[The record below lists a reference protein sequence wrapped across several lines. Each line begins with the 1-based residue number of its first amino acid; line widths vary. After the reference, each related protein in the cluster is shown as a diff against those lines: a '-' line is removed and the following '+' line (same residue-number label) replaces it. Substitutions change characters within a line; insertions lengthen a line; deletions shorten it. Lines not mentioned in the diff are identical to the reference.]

1 MGMEEKKNIELR
13 SEKVRNI
20 IGQIPSVWIRY
31 GTLMIGMALLILL
44 LISAFIPYRET
55 VPVRI
60 RVKTIPQA
68 EYVQADR
75 NMFILINEWRDSVK
89 TNSKEAF
96 RGEIILNI
104 KGGDYVERGDTFFA
118 VLPKQAQVYGTAEIA
133 AASLA
138 KIKEG
143 DKVLIDDAVA
153 GSLQGQVSEI
163 LPLPLSSNPSLRKIR
178 IAFDEKTR
186 WEKFIPESELQGKI
200 VLSDVSLLTKF
211 LQSIGLK

>member
-1 MGMEEKKNIELR
+1 MEEKKNIELR

-31 GTLMIGMALLILL
+31 GTLMIGMALLVLL

-55 VPVRI
+55 IPVRI
-60 RVKTIPQA
+60 RVKAIPQA
-68 EYVQADR
+68 EYVRADK
-75 NMFILINEWRDSVK
+75 NTFVLINGWRDSIE
-89 TNSKEAF
+89 TNSEEAF
-96 RGEIILNI
+96 RGEIILNA
-104 KGGDYVERGDTFFA
+104 KDGDYVERGDTLFA
-118 VLPKQAQVYGTAEIA
+118 VLPEQAQVYGTAEIA

-143 DKVLIDDAVA
+143 DKVLIDDAA
-153 GSLQGQVSEI
+153 MGSQQGQVSEI
-163 LPLPLSSNPSLRKIR
+163 HPLPLSTNPSLRKIR

-186 WEKFIPESELQGKI
+186 WEKLIPESVLQGKI

-211 LQSIGLK
+211 LQSIGWK

>member
-1 MGMEEKKNIELR
+1 MEEKKNIELR
-13 SEKVRNI
+13 SEKVKNI

-68 EYVQADR
+68 EYVRADK
-75 NMFILINEWRDSVK
+75 NTFVLINGWHDSIE
-89 TNSKEAF
+89 TNSEEAF
-96 RGEIILNI
+96 RGEIILNA
-104 KGGDYVERGDTFFA
+104 KDGDYVERGDTLFA

-133 AASLA
+133 VASLA

-163 LPLPLSSNPSLRKIR
+163 LLLPLSSNPSLRKIR

-186 WEKFIPESELQGKI
+186 WKKLIPKSELQGKI